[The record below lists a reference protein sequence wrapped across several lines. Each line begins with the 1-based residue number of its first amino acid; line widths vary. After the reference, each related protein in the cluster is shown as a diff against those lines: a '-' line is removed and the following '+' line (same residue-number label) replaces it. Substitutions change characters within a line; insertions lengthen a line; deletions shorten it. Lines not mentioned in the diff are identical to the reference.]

1 MRSEVIG
8 DPKIKNHWPSG
19 QPKVEI
25 RKDGPQRRLCAHF
38 VAPVSVGRRSPQAL
52 SL

>member
-38 VAPVSVGRRSPQAL
+38 VLRSLWVAAHHRL
-52 SL
+52 